1 MKRFILSLFSLFAIV
16 ALQSQSLELYH
27 DDILL
32 NPNDTIFVEVTP
44 DVMDQQMVKVKN
56 TANESKSVKIKK
68 YELYLNG
75 DAEVTFCWLECY
87 PSSTMLSPDAIEIE
101 SGGVD
106 ESFASDFLT
115 NDKGISY
122 VLYTFFDEN
131 DETDSVSLYFVYDCP
146 ISSIASVE
154 NTYKLSAY
162 PNPAKNKISFN
173 YSVNQDKDVFLR
185 VYSITGQLLYQE
197 SLGYSKKDVTTLNLD
212 GWDSGI
218 YIYSLEYDNQKIVS
232 KKFIVTQ

>member
-1 MKRFILSLFSLFAIV
+1 MKRFILSLFSLFAVV
-16 ALQSQSLELYH
+16 ALQAQSFELYH
-27 DDILL
+27 ADILL

-44 DVMDQQMVKVKN
+44 DVLDQQIVKVKN
-56 TANESKSVKIKK
+56 TADESKSVKVKK
-68 YELYLNG
+68 HELYLNG

-87 PSSTMLSPDAIEIE
+87 PSSTLISPDAIEIE

-106 ESFASDFLT
+106 ESFVSDFLT

-131 DETDSVSLYFVYDCP
+131 NENDSVSLYFVYDCP
-146 ISSIASVE
+146 TSSIASVE
-154 NTYKLSAY
+154 NTYKLTAY

-185 VYSITGQLLYQE
+185 VYSITGQMLYQE
-197 SLGYSKKDVTTLNLD
+197 YLGYNKKGTSVLNID

-218 YIYSLEYDNQKIVS
+218 YIYSLEYDSRKIVS